1 MTLKDAYRIFVI
13 PGISKE
19 DTDSYLDQVK
29 PHILE
34 LIEDKLKEMR
44 SGKAIMIYG

>member
-13 PGISKE
+13 SGISKE
-19 DTDSYLDQVK
+19 DMDSYLDQVE

-34 LIEDKLKEMR
+34 LIEGQLKEMH